1 MLCISDFFRT
11 IVSTEYFYG
20 AHESAIYEHT
30 LLMYDAKK
38 LKEIEK
44 SLAAWAK
51 KTQELIDKRPEREE
65 RFETLSGIPVER
77 VYTPLSAP
85 ESDYM

>member
-1 MLCISDFFRT
+1 
-11 IVSTEYFYG
+11 
-20 AHESAIYEHT
+20 
-30 LLMYDAKK
+30 MYDAKK

-77 VYTPLSAP
+77 VYTPLSGRI
-85 ESDYM
+85 